1 MKSHHRLTLVKKISI
16 TSASLFITF
25 QLSGCEVLLIG
36 GAAAGGYYVGEDEP
50 PAAVVAADSLVTS
63 SVKTALFKDPDI
75 KALNID
81 VDTYKGAVTLTGHVT
96 EASLIKRATKLAQSQ
111 EGVQSVKSRLIVLPA
126 KK

>member
-1 MKSHHRLTLVKKISI
+1 MLICRKIILSSVI
-16 TSASLFITF
+16 TLFITL

-36 GAAAGGYYVGEDEP
+36 GAAAGGYYVGEDER
-50 PAAVVAADSLVTS
+50 PATVVAADSLVTS

-81 VDTYKGAVTLTGHVT
+81 VDTYKGAVTLTGHVA
-96 EASLIKRATKLAQSQ
+96 EASLIKKATNLAKSQ
-111 EGVQSVKSRLIVLPA
+111 EGVQSVKSRLIVIPA